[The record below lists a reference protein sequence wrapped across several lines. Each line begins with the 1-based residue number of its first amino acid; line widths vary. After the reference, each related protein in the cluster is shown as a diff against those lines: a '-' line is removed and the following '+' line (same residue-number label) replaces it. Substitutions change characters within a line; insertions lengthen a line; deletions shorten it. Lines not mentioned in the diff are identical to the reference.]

1 MVARWTVRPQ
11 HLQPFGIVHDGVYCA
26 VHESTASIGSQM
38 WLHERGIADR
48 ANNSTDS
55 LRPAGEGEVVTTTA
69 VPIHQGRKQQLWRME
84 STNAADKALSIGQ
97 VRIQNLDTTPPPK
110 TMERMNDYVAGM

>member
-1 MVARWTVRPQ
+1 M
-11 HLQPFGIVHDGVYCA
+11 
-26 VHESTASIGSQM
+26 HESTASIGAQT
-38 WLHERGIADR
+38 WLQERDFAVGV
-48 ANNSTDS
+48 NNNTDF
-55 LRPAGEGEVVTTTA
+55 LRQAGEGEVVTTTA
-69 VPIHQGRKQQLWRME
+69 VPIHQDRKQQLWRME